1 MRGAVAFLTPLG
13 KARVP
18 QPSSLVWFPLVGGA
32 IGALLGLVW
41 WGLAR
46 AWPPGVVAA
55 LVVVADLGLTG
66 MLHVDGLIDSA
77 DGLLPPHLAHD
88 RRLAIMKES
97 TSGAFGI
104 ASAVGVLL
112 LRWVGLMAI
121 KPSIVLLVGIW
132 AGSRTIMAVV
142 ATSVPYARPEGG
154 LASAFIEPD
163 PGNGQR
169 NRRSHRTRRN
179 CLVVGLLGAVV
190 AVGFAVAWR
199 PIAGAVTVV
208 VEAVAAI
215 LVVWFARRRI
225 GGFTG
230 DVLGAAG
237 IVAETLALVVASAR
251 W

>member
-32 IGALLGLVW
+32 IGALLGLLW
-41 WGLAR
+41 WGLAK

-55 LVVVADLGLTG
+55 LVVAADLGLTG
-66 MLHVDGLIDSA
+66 MLHVDGLVDSA
-77 DGLLPPHLAHD
+77 DGLLPPHLSHE

-104 ASAVGVLL
+104 ASAVAVLL
-112 LRWVGLMAI
+112 LRWVGLVAI

-142 ATSVPYARPEGG
+142 ATTVPYARPEGG
-154 LASAFIEPD
+154 LASAFIEPAQGD
-163 PGNGQR
+163 SPR
-169 NRRSHRTRRN
+169 SRRSGRARRN
-179 CLVVGLLGAVV
+179 SVLVGSLGVIV
-190 AVGFAVAWR
+190 ALGFCIAWR
-199 PIAGAVTVV
+199 PIGGAVTVV
-208 VEAVAAI
+208 VEVAAAT

-237 IVAETLALVVASAR
+237 IVAETLALVVAAAR

>member
-1 MRGAVAFLTPLG
+1 VRGAVAFLTPLG
-13 KARVP
+13 NARVP

-32 IGALLGLVW
+32 IGALLGLLW
-41 WGLAR
+41 WGLAK

-55 LVVVADLGLTG
+55 LVVAADLGLTG
-66 MLHVDGLIDSA
+66 MLHVDGLVDSA
-77 DGLLPPHLAHD
+77 DGLLPPHLSHD

-112 LRWVGLMAI
+112 LRWVGLAAI
-121 KPSIVLLVGIW
+121 KPSILLLVGLW

-154 LASAFIEPD
+154 LASAFIEPPRGD
-163 PGNGQR
+163 PGN
-169 NRRSHRTRRN
+169 RRSNRTRRN
-179 CLVVGLLGAVV
+179 RLVIGLLGAIM
-190 AVGFAVAWR
+190 AVGFCVAWR
-199 PIAGAVTVV
+199 PIGGGVTVV
-208 VEAVAAI
+208 VEVAAAT

-237 IVAETLALVVASAR
+237 IVAETVALVVASAR

>member
-32 IGALLGLVW
+32 IGALLGLLW
-41 WGLAR
+41 WGLAK
-46 AWPPGVVAA
+46 AWPPGVAAA
-55 LVVVADLGLTG
+55 LVVAADLGLTG
-66 MLHVDGLIDSA
+66 MLHVDGLVDSA
-77 DGLLPPHLAHD
+77 DGLLPPHLSHE
-88 RRLAIMKES
+88 RRLAVMKES

-104 ASAVGVLL
+104 ASAVAVLL
-112 LRWVGLMAI
+112 LRWVGLVAI
-121 KPSIVLLVGIW
+121 KPSILLLVGIW

-142 ATSVPYARPEGG
+142 ATTVPYARPEGG

-163 PGNGQR
+163 QGNDPSK
-169 NRRSHRTRRN
+169 RRSGRARRN
-179 CLVVGLLGAVV
+179 SVLVGSLGAIV
-190 AVGFAVAWR
+190 ALGFCIAWR
-199 PIAGAVTVV
+199 PIAGAVTVL
-208 VEAVAAI
+208 VEVAAAT

-237 IVAETLALVVASAR
+237 IVAETLALVVAAAR

>member
-1 MRGAVAFLTPLG
+1 VAFLTPIG

-18 QPSSLVWFPLVGGA
+18 RPSSLLWFPFVGAA
-32 IGALLGLVW
+32 IGALLGLLW
-41 WGLAR
+41 WGLAK

-55 LVVVADLGLTG
+55 LVVAVDLALTG
-66 MLHVDGLIDSA
+66 MLHVDGLVDSA
-77 DGLLPPHLAHD
+77 DGLLPPHLPRE
-88 RRLAIMKES
+88 RRLAVMKES

-104 ASAVGVLL
+104 ASAVAVLL
-112 LRWVGLMAI
+112 LRWVGLVAI

-132 AGSRTIMAVV
+132 AGSRAIMAVV

-154 LASAFIEPD
+154 LVSAFIEPA
-163 PGNGQR
+163 PGNGSRDRRSGRARR
-169 NRRSHRTRRN
+169 NR
-179 CLVVGLLGAVV
+179 LVVGLLGAVI
-190 AVGFAVAWR
+190 ALGFCTEWR
-199 PIAGAVTVV
+199 PIGGAVTVL
-208 VEAVAAI
+208 VEVVAAT

-237 IVAETLALVVASAR
+237 IVGETVALIVAAAR

>member
-1 MRGAVAFLTPLG
+1 VRGAVAFLTPIG

-32 IGALLGLVW
+32 IGALLGLLW
-41 WGLAR
+41 WGLAK

-55 LVVVADLGLTG
+55 LVVTADLGLTG
-66 MLHVDGLIDSA
+66 MLHVDGLVDSA
-77 DGLLPPHLAHD
+77 DGLIPPHLSQA

-112 LRWVGLMAI
+112 LRWVGLAAI
-121 KPSIVLLVGIW
+121 RPSVVLLVGIW

-154 LASAFIEPD
+154 LVSAFIDPAPGSG
-163 PGNGQR
+163 PGNHRSNRARR
-169 NRRSHRTRRN
+169 NR
-179 CLVVGLLGAVV
+179 LAVGLLGIVV
-190 AVGFAVAWR
+190 AVGFCTAWR
-199 PIAGAVTVV
+199 PVGGAVTVV
-208 VEAVAAI
+208 AEVVAAA

-237 IVAETLALVVASAR
+237 IVAETVALVVASAR

>member
-32 IGALLGLVW
+32 IGAMLGLLW
-41 WGLAR
+41 WGLAK

-55 LVVVADLGLTG
+55 LVVAADLGLTG
-66 MLHVDGLIDSA
+66 MLHVDGLVDSA
-77 DGLLPPHLAHD
+77 DGLLPPHLAQD

-112 LRWVGLMAI
+112 LRWVGLVAI

-163 PGNGQR
+163 PGTGQR
-169 NRRSHRTRRN
+169 NRRSNRAKRNRR
-179 CLVVGLLGAVV
+179 VVGVLGAMV
-190 AVGFAVAWR
+190 AVGSCLAWR
-199 PIAGAVTVV
+199 PIGGSVTVV
-208 VEAVAAI
+208 VEVVAAT

>member
-1 MRGAVAFLTPLG
+1 MRGAVAFLTPIG

-18 QPSSLVWFPLVGGA
+18 QPSSLVWFPFVGGA

-41 WGLAR
+41 WGLAQ

-55 LVVVADLGLTG
+55 LVVAADLALTG
-66 MLHVDGLIDSA
+66 MLHVDGLVDSA
-77 DGLLPPHLAHD
+77 DGLLPPHLPRD
-88 RRLAIMKES
+88 RRLAVMKES

-104 ASAVGVLL
+104 AAAVVVLL
-112 LRWVGLMAI
+112 LRWVGLVAI
-121 KPSIVLLVGIW
+121 KPSVVLLVGIW

-154 LASAFIEPD
+154 LVSAFIEPSPTSGGRD
-163 PGNGQR
+163 RRSSRARR
-169 NRRSHRTRRN
+169 NR
-179 CLVVGLLGAVV
+179 LVVGLVGAVI
-190 AVGFAVAWR
+190 ALGFCTAWR
-199 PIAGAVTVV
+199 PVGGAVTVL
-208 VEAVAAI
+208 VEVGAAAV
-215 LVVWFARRRI
+215 VVWFARRRI

-237 IVAETLALVVASAR
+237 IVAETVALIVAAAR

>member
-32 IGALLGLVW
+32 IGALLGLLW
-41 WGLAR
+41 WGLAK

-55 LVVVADLGLTG
+55 VVVAADLGLTG
-66 MLHVDGLIDSA
+66 MLHVDGLVDSA
-77 DGLLPPHLAHD
+77 DGLLPPHLPLD

-112 LRWVGLMAI
+112 LRWVGLAAI

-154 LASAFIEPD
+154 LASAFVET
-163 PGNGQR
+163 GSSNGSP
-169 NRRSHRTRRN
+169 NRRSNRARRN
-179 CLVVGLLGAVV
+179 RVVVALLGVVV
-190 AVGFAVAWR
+190 AVGCCLAWR
-199 PIAGAVTVV
+199 PIGGAVTVV
-208 VEAVAAI
+208 VEVVAAT

-237 IVAETLALVVASAR
+237 IVAETVALVVASAR

>member
-32 IGALLGLVW
+32 IGALLGLLW
-41 WGLAR
+41 WGLAK

-66 MLHVDGLIDSA
+66 MLHVDGLVDSA
-77 DGLLPPHLAHD
+77 DGLLPPHLSHD

-112 LRWVGLMAI
+112 LRWVGLAAI

-132 AGSRTIMAVV
+132 AGSRAIMAVG

-154 LASAFIEPD
+154 LASAFIEPPHGD
-163 PGNGQR
+163 PGN
-169 NRRSHRTRRN
+169 RRSNRTRRN
-179 CLVVGLLGAVV
+179 RLVIGLLGAIM
-190 AVGFAVAWR
+190 AVGFCVAWR
-199 PIAGAVTVV
+199 PIGGAVTVV
-208 VEAVAAI
+208 VEVAAAA

-237 IVAETLALVVASAR
+237 IVAETVALVVASAR

>member
-32 IGALLGLVW
+32 IGALLGLLW
-41 WGLAR
+41 WGLAK

-55 LVVVADLGLTG
+55 LVVAADLGLTG
-66 MLHVDGLIDSA
+66 MLHVDGLVDSA
-77 DGLLPPHLAHD
+77 DGLLPPHLAQD

-112 LRWVGLMAI
+112 LRWVGLVAI

-142 ATSVPYARPEGG
+142 ATTVPYARPEGG
-154 LASAFIEPD
+154 LVSAFIEPD
-163 PGNGQR
+163 PGNGPR
-169 NRRSHRTRRN
+169 NRRSGRARRN
-179 CLVVGLLGAVV
+179 RLVVGLLGAIV
-190 AVGFAVAWR
+190 AVGFCLAWR
-199 PIAGAVTVV
+199 PIGGAATVV
-208 VEAVAAI
+208 VEVVAAT

-237 IVAETLALVVASAR
+237 IIAETVALVVASAR

>member
-1 MRGAVAFLTPLG
+1 VRGAVAFLTPIG

-18 QPSSLVWFPLVGGA
+18 QPSSLVWFPFVGGA
-32 IGALLGLVW
+32 IGALLGLAW

-55 LVVVADLGLTG
+55 LVVAADLALTG
-66 MLHVDGLIDSA
+66 MLHIDGLVDSA
-77 DGLLPPHLAHD
+77 DGLLPPHLPRD
-88 RRLAIMKES
+88 RRLEVMKES

-104 ASAVGVLL
+104 ASAVVVLL
-112 LRWVGLMAI
+112 LRWVGLVAI
-121 KPSIVLLVGIW
+121 KPSVLLLVGIW

-154 LASAFIEPD
+154 LVSAFID
-163 PGNGQR
+163 PAPGSTGRDRRSSRARR
-169 NRRSHRTRRN
+169 NR
-179 CLVVGLLGAVV
+179 LFVGLLGA
-190 AVGFAVAWR
+190 AIALGSCTAWR
-199 PIAGAVTVV
+199 PIGGAVTVL
-208 VEAVAAI
+208 VEVGAAA

-237 IVAETLALVVASAR
+237 VVAETVALIVAAAR